1 MVCFKEQDGKY
12 YLSFSSHFPL
22 TVRLKPHL
30 SHGPHQIWDS
40 LVCPGVQA
48 EYLLFYLEI
57 RSSQV
62 RTSRTGIVGQRQA
75 LGKSVLVGLIYSW
88 EEVLA
93 YKDLTSKKREKK
105 MIFEAW

>member
-1 MVCFKEQDGKY
+1 MHH
-12 YLSFSSHFPL
+12 S
-22 TVRLKPHL
+22 
-30 SHGPHQIWDS
+30 
-40 LVCPGVQA
+40 
-48 EYLLFYLEI
+48 LLFYLEI